1 MPRSGRGG
9 GALLASPFGSPE
21 KEQGMNRI
29 GLEYITLLGMPPLEF
44 IRIAAATGCG
54 HVALFAAQSEYNPE
68 GYPDYS
74 LVTDRALRRDVARCL
89 KDEGVSVALVDGFA
103 VFRDRPI
110 EAHWPAL
117 DMLAE
122 IGATRINTVS
132 FDAPERT
139 VDETA
144 KLVEK
149 AASYG
154 LTVTVEPCPVLTTRT
169 LAEAIVLIEAVA
181 LPNFKL
187 LIDTMHVSRTGE
199 AGRIAT
205 LDPQLIDYVQISDGP
220 LAMPATDAEYM
231 DEAMNERRIPGDGE
245 MPLVEMLRSIRP
257 EVVVSAEVPQRS
269 LRDAGVSSLDRAR
282 RVIAG
287 TRRVLDAA
295 G

>member
-1 MPRSGRGG
+1 
-9 GALLASPFGSPE
+9 
-21 KEQGMNRI
+21 MNRI
-29 GLEYITLLGMPPLEF
+29 GLDYITLLGMPPMDF
-44 IRIAAATGCG
+44 IRTAAAAGCG
-54 HVALFAAQSEYNPE
+54 HVALFPAQTEFNPE
-68 GYPDYS
+68 HHPDYS
-74 LVTDRALRRDVARCL
+74 LIADRTLRRDVARCL
-89 KDEGVSVALVDGFA
+89 RDEGVSIALVDGLA

-110 EAHWPAL
+110 EDHWPTL

-139 VDETA
+139 FDETA

-154 LTVTVEPCPVLTTRT
+154 LTVTIEPCPVLVTRT
-169 LAEAIVLIEAVA
+169 LAEAIALIEAVA

-205 LDPQLIDYVQISDGP
+205 LDPHLIDYVQISDGP
-220 LAMPATDAEYM
+220 LAMPASDADYM
-231 DEAMNERRIPGDGE
+231 DEAMNERLVPGEGR

-257 EVVVSAEVPQRS
+257 DVVVSGEVPQRS
-269 LRDAGVSSLDRAR
+269 LRESGVSAIGRAKG
-282 RVIAG
+282 VVAG
-287 TRRVLDAA
+287 IRRVLEAAHDAPPLR
-295 G
+295 